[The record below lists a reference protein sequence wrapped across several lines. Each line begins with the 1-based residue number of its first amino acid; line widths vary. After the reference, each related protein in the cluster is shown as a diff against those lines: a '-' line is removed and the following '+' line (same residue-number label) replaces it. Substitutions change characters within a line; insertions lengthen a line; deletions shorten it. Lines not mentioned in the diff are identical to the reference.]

1 MIISPGL
8 FLLTPF
14 YFLLISFQ
22 GISLFSRNSLVGYA
36 IFIIL
41 SLIFNKCLQYYVD
54 YLKKH
59 NHPYFF
65 KIIPK
70 QLTYLFILDCIAFV
84 ASFYLAIHAK

>member
-41 SLIFNKCLQYYVD
+41 SLIFNKVTK
-54 YLKKH
+54 LKGA
-59 NHPYFF
+59 
-65 KIIPK
+65 II
-70 QLTYLFILDCIAFV
+70 
-84 ASFYLAIHAK
+84 S